1 MAEVV
6 SLSVTD
12 GSNTQRFPEGQAA
25 NTVND
30 GARALEGMLARN
42 IRDTQGYITSG
53 GSANAYT
60 IALNALTAAAAAG
73 EMITFKANFTNSGA
87 ATVNVTPSGGS
98 ARGAVAIQRAGKA
111 LVGGEIITG
120 GIYTLTHDGTQYQV
134 DGQLGGVQLWDSN
147 QSHKTQVVNGS
158 NITADRTLTISPGD
172 ANRTLTISGDATVS
186 QDYSTSGTPQFT
198 RLGLGAAADA
208 AAAINIASASTT
220 FVITNVYSDASAS
233 GLNLKASHATYAT
246 HQIQANVVRAANS
259 AYSFFKGFSG
269 DTGDTE
275 VNLRGDGTI
284 LSDIAATTPADYA
297 EFFENATVGAI
308 PVGTAIAMI
317 DGKAVIAADNP
328 AAPIIG
334 IARPYGASA
343 MVGNSHWARW
353 SGKYVRDRWGTY
365 LTEQVDTVTWA
376 EIRDEIEERDVEVR
390 APVTIVV
397 NGEQVPAFRISV
409 EKERF
414 VVSRSFQHSYEI
426 DKVPDGVTVP
436 DNAQHAMVDRRVL
449 SPDYDQETEYTPRSD
464 RPAEWTIVGLLGQ
477 VPLIKGQP
485 TNPAWVKMWDIDS
498 DTEMWLI
505 R

>member
-1 MAEVV
+1 MAEVA

-111 LVGGEIITG
+111 LVGGEIISG
-120 GIYTLTHDGTQYQV
+120 GIYTLIHDGTQYQV
-134 DGQLGGVQLWDSN
+134 YGQLGGVQLWDSN

-172 ANRTLTISGDATVS
+172 ADRTLTISGGATVS

-220 FVITNVYSDASAS
+220 FVITNVYSDASAT
-233 GLNLKASHATYAT
+233 GLNLKASHATYAA

-284 LSDIAATTPADYA
+284 LSDNAATTPADYA
-297 EFFENATVGAI
+297 ELFENASPGALPWGETV
-308 PVGTAIAMI
+308 VLL
-317 DGKAVIAADNP
+317 DGRAALATDYP
-328 AAPIIG
+328 AAPVVG
-334 IARPYGASA
+334 VVRPKGASA
-343 MVGNSHWARW
+343 VLANAHSLRNKKARQLD
-353 SGKYVRDRWGTY
+353 KWG
-365 LTEQVDTVTWA
+365 
-376 EIRDEIEERDVEVR
+376 RK
-390 APVTIVV
+390 IV
-397 NGEQVPAFRISV
+397 NEAGEFVPC
-409 EKERF
+409 
-414 VVSRSFQHSYEI
+414 
-426 DKVPDGVTVP
+426 
-436 DNAQHAMVDRRVL
+436 
-449 SPDYDQETEYTPRSD
+449 PDYDASKKDDYVPRVD
-464 RPAEWTIVGLLGQ
+464 RPAEWTIVGLVGQ
-477 VPLIKGQP
+477 VAVLKTAPKDP
-485 TNPAWVKMWDIDS
+485 RWVKMWDIDA